1 MGRLA
6 GGLIA
11 GDVPLCAGDFWGGVD
26 WGGVVPLCAGDFR
39 GGVVLSGIDAR
50 ALGAWW
56 WGCAGYVSGC
66 GRLMGSGGLV
76 LGDRMGWL
84 MGGQCV
90 GEQGVVGQDELQLDG
105 HVRGPFEAC
114 QTGDQGVRHDLAL

>member
-1 MGRLA
+1 MCIRDRGRVHGPDKGVGRLA

-66 GRLMGSGGLV
+66 GRLMGLSLI
-76 LGDRMGWL
+76 
-84 MGGQCV
+84 
-90 GEQGVVGQDELQLDG
+90 
-105 HVRGPFEAC
+105 HI
-114 QTGDQGVRHDLAL
+114 